1 MSSNSNEDMLPLVV
15 NSIRAA
21 SALAAQDVDFF
32 RSLDKD
38 ISASLTKT
46 SEQITDMMNS
56 VLLSVDEHSE
66 PLESGKRSLE
76 ESWKDFS
83 NMMDNLFEKSDRS
96 LDILSK
102 GKTPN
107 QVGSGLQYLDDLAR
121 LDNDPAKRIS
131 KPQLNFS
138 NPIDNSELHPF
149 KPLLKE
155 KPHAIKPLADAL
167 ILVPDEEDV
176 LSHYPHPY
184 EVEIDQQEYNPSI
197 LQISEPISSQS
208 WDDQQAI
215 WVDSLESL
223 NNMLE
228 ELKGATEIAVDLEHH
243 DYRTYYGI
251 VCLMQ
256 ISTRKTD
263 YLVDTI
269 ALRDELHILNEVF
282 ANPSIVKVLHGA
294 FMDIIWLQR
303 DLGLYIVSLFD
314 TFHASRALGFPR
326 HSLAYLLERFAHFKT
341 SKKYQLADWRIR
353 PLSKP
358 MNAYA
363 RADTHFLLNIYDQ
376 MKNSLIKENKLAGV
390 LYESRNV
397 AKRRFEYSKFR
408 PRVASSKVFSPIEK
422 DDPWMS
428 IIYQYNIPLQKSELL
443 KKLWEWRDMVARRDD
458 ESPRYVMPNQLI
470 VSLVAYTP
478 VDPAGVISVSNIMTD
493 HVRSNSKVIANLL
506 KRTLDE
512 INEKGNIDS
521 ALSLS
526 NNGINNTQPSET
538 LTISQI
544 KNMVSKYSSILS
556 KINDSKQVSISQT
569 NPSLLFSEIFL
580 SDDAVVVYD
589 KGQKHHV
596 TQDQLRDRKEEVS
609 STIQEAM
616 NTTFSMEV
624 ELTPKNIVTS
634 KPVNSQ
640 SDVEAAVERIQT
652 HIEQPEDMDEIII
665 LKNVRNRN
673 SNSQKSQKRDKK
685 EQMETLDY
693 GKVDKVLSEERR
705 QRDSRK
711 RKFDPFSADNGE
723 HAPQAAKRSKQR
735 TRNKNVSFK
744 K

>member
-1 MSSNSNEDMLPLVV
+1 
-15 NSIRAA
+15 
-21 SALAAQDVDFF
+21 
-32 RSLDKD
+32 
-38 ISASLTKT
+38 
-46 SEQITDMMNS
+46 
-56 VLLSVDEHSE
+56 
-66 PLESGKRSLE
+66 
-76 ESWKDFS
+76 
-83 NMMDNLFEKSDRS
+83 
-96 LDILSK
+96 
-102 GKTPN
+102 
-107 QVGSGLQYLDDLAR
+107 
-121 LDNDPAKRIS
+121 
-131 KPQLNFS
+131 
-138 NPIDNSELHPF
+138 
-149 KPLLKE
+149 
-155 KPHAIKPLADAL
+155 
-167 ILVPDEEDV
+167 
-176 LSHYPHPY
+176 
-184 EVEIDQQEYNPSI
+184 
-197 LQISEPISSQS
+197 
-208 WDDQQAI
+208 
-215 WVDSLESL
+215 
-223 NNMLE
+223 
-228 ELKGATEIAVDLEHH
+228 
-243 DYRTYYGI
+243 
-251 VCLMQ
+251 
-256 ISTRKTD
+256 
-263 YLVDTI
+263 
-269 ALRDELHILNEVF
+269 
-282 ANPSIVKVLHGA
+282 
-294 FMDIIWLQR
+294 
-303 DLGLYIVSLFD
+303 
-314 TFHASRALGFPR
+314 
-326 HSLAYLLERFAHFKT
+326 
-341 SKKYQLADWRIR
+341 
-353 PLSKP
+353 
-358 MNAYA
+358 
-363 RADTHFLLNIYDQ
+363 

>member
-66 PLESGKRSLE
+66 PLESGKQSLE

-176 LSHYPHPY
+176 PSHYPHPY

-197 LQISEPISSQS
+197 LQILEPISSQS

-282 ANPSIVKVLHGA
+282 TNPSIVKVLHGA

-640 SDVEAAVERIQT
+640 SNVEAAVELIQT